1 MRGVADR
8 LVRLIARAA
17 TLGWFRAVEVTGL
30 ERIPRTGPV
39 LLVANHHG
47 GFVDPALL
55 VATVPRPVR
64 FLAMASLFRI
74 LPLRPLLVFGGAIPV
89 HRARDVE
96 GEDAGT
102 RRNVDAFAACFA
114 HLRDGGAIGIFPE
127 GEASDEA
134 HLLPIRTGAARIA
147 LGAHSRGAMGLRI
160 VPVGLIYE
168 DKQRAR
174 SRAYV
179 RVGDPIELDSDLATN
194 PSVPPDEND
203 RDAVAALT
211 RTIEARLTDAAL
223 DFRSAEQRSAL
234 RLAANVA
241 LRWERGDPRGRPP
254 VGEVE
259 RLADRLSEAPTAV
272 EESVRA
278 AAIDYREGLAAAGV
292 SDAVVTPGAGEA
304 LARRSRLGWVL
315 TLALSPLAA
324 AGLLASA
331 VAALAVYW
339 VGRRPMPPVTHATA
353 KFLTAIALF
362 PANWAV
368 LRWFVFD
375 TSSHPLLFTLAVG
388 PVCGLA
394 ALWSVGRAIRARRA
408 RLGLRRL
415 AAASGLV
422 EDLRARRAHLL
433 DAVRAATAIAVGGG
447 VERGRGEEGAGSL
460 DLQP

>member
-1 MRGVADR
+1 MRPMRRLADR

-64 FLAMASLFRI
+64 FIAMASLFRI
-74 LPLRPLLVFGGAIPV
+74 LPLRPLLAFAGAIPV
-89 HRARDVE
+89 HRAQDAE
-96 GEDAGT
+96 GDGAGT
-102 RRNVDAFAACFA
+102 RRNVDTFAACFA
-114 HLRDGGAIGIFPE
+114 HLREGGAIGIFPE

-160 VPVGLIYE
+160 VPVGLISE

-179 RVGDPIELDSDLATN
+179 RIGEPIEMDSDLATN
-194 PSVPPDEND
+194 PAVPPDETD
-203 RDAVAALT
+203 REAVAALT
-211 RTIEARLTDAAL
+211 STIEARLTDAAI

-259 RLADRLSEAPTAV
+259 RLADRLAEAPSQLEAA
-272 EESVRA
+272 VRA
-278 AAIDYREGLAAAGV
+278 AAIDYREVLSTAQIP
-292 SDAVVTPGAGEA
+292 DAVAAPGAEEA
-304 LARRSRLGWVL
+304 FARRSRIGWIA
-315 TLALSPLAA
+315 TLALAPFAA
-324 AGLLASA
+324 IGLVANA
-331 VAALAVYW
+331 VPAIGVYA
-339 VGRRPMPPVTHATA
+339 VGRRPMPPVTHATV
-353 KFLTAIALF
+353 KFLSAIVLF
-362 PANWAV
+362 TANWAA
-368 LRWFVFD
+368 LRWLVLD
-375 TSSHPLLFTLAVG
+375 AAPHAWLLTLLVG

-415 AAASGLV
+415 AAASGVL
-422 EDLRARRAHLL
+422 EDLRARRAHLV
-433 DAVRAATAIAVGGG
+433 DAVRAATSASLDRRD
-447 VERGRGEEGAGSL
+447 EDGAGSL

>member
-1 MRGVADR
+1 MRPMRRLADR

-64 FLAMASLFRI
+64 FIAMASLFRI
-74 LPLRPLLVFGGAIPV
+74 LPLRPLLAFAGAIPV
-89 HRARDVE
+89 HRAQDAE
-96 GEDAGT
+96 GDGAGT
-102 RRNVDAFAACFA
+102 RRNVDTFAACFA
-114 HLRDGGAIGIFPE
+114 HLREGGAIGIFPE

-160 VPVGLIYE
+160 VPVGLISE

-179 RVGDPIELDSDLATN
+179 RIGEPIEMDSDLATN
-194 PSVPPDEND
+194 PAVPPDETD
-203 RDAVAALT
+203 REAVAALT
-211 RTIEARLTDAAL
+211 STIEARLTDAAI

-259 RLADRLSEAPTAV
+259 RLADRLAEAPSQLEAA
-272 EESVRA
+272 VRA
-278 AAIDYREGLAAAGV
+278 AAIDYREVLSTAQIP
-292 SDAVVTPGAGEA
+292 DAVAAPGAEEA
-304 LARRSRLGWVL
+304 FARRSRIGWIA
-315 TLALSPLAA
+315 TLALAPFAA
-324 AGLLASA
+324 IGLVANA
-331 VAALAVYW
+331 VPAIGVYA
-339 VGRRPMPPVTHATA
+339 VGRRPMPPVTHATV
-353 KFLTAIALF
+353 KFLSAIVLF
-362 PANWAV
+362 TANWAA
-368 LRWFVFD
+368 LRWLVLD
-375 TSSHPLLFTLAVG
+375 AAPHAWLLTLLVG

-415 AAASGLV
+415 AATSGVL
-422 EDLRARRAHLL
+422 EDLRARRAHLV
-433 DAVRAATAIAVGGG
+433 DAVRAATSASLDRRD
-447 VERGRGEEGAGSL
+447 EDGAGSL

>member
-1 MRGVADR
+1 MRPMRRLADR

-64 FLAMASLFRI
+64 FIAMASLFRI
-74 LPLRPLLVFGGAIPV
+74 LPLRPLLAFAGAIPV
-89 HRARDVE
+89 HRAQDAE
-96 GEDAGT
+96 GDGAGT
-102 RRNVDAFAACFA
+102 RRNVDTFAACFA
-114 HLRDGGAIGIFPE
+114 HLREGGAIGIFPE

-160 VPVGLIYE
+160 VPVGLISE

-179 RVGDPIELDSDLATN
+179 RIGEPIEMDSDLATN
-194 PSVPPDEND
+194 PAVPPDETD
-203 RDAVAALT
+203 REAVAALT
-211 RTIEARLTDAAL
+211 STIEARLTDAAI

-259 RLADRLSEAPTAV
+259 RLADRLAEAPSQLEAA
-272 EESVRA
+272 VRA
-278 AAIDYREGLAAAGV
+278 AAIDYRELLSTAQIP
-292 SDAVVTPGAGEA
+292 DAVAAPGAEEA
-304 LARRSRLGWVL
+304 FARRSRIGWIA
-315 TLALSPLAA
+315 TLALAPFAA
-324 AGLLASA
+324 IGLVANA
-331 VAALAVYW
+331 VPAIGVYA
-339 VGRRPMPPVTHATA
+339 VGRRPMPPVTHATV
-353 KFLTAIALF
+353 KFLSAIVLF
-362 PANWAV
+362 TANWAA
-368 LRWFVFD
+368 LRWLVLD
-375 TSSHPLLFTLAVG
+375 AAPHAWLLTLLVG

-415 AAASGLV
+415 AAASGVL
-422 EDLRARRAHLL
+422 EDLRARRAHLV
-433 DAVRAATAIAVGGG
+433 DAVRAATSASLDRRD
-447 VERGRGEEGAGSL
+447 EDGAGSL

>member
-1 MRGVADR
+1 MRPMRRLADR

-64 FLAMASLFRI
+64 FIAMASLFRI
-74 LPLRPLLVFGGAIPV
+74 LPLRPLLAFAGAIPV
-89 HRARDVE
+89 HRAQDAE
-96 GEDAGT
+96 GDGAGT
-102 RRNVDAFAACFA
+102 RRNVDTFAACFA
-114 HLRDGGAIGIFPE
+114 HLREGGAIGIFPE

-160 VPVGLIYE
+160 VPVGLISE

-179 RVGDPIELDSDLATN
+179 RIGEPIEMDSDLATN
-194 PSVPPDEND
+194 PAVPPDETD
-203 RDAVAALT
+203 REAVAALT
-211 RTIEARLTDAAL
+211 STIEARLTDAAI

-259 RLADRLSEAPTAV
+259 RLADRLAEAPSQLEAA
-272 EESVRA
+272 VRA
-278 AAIDYREGLAAAGV
+278 AAIDYREVLSTAQIP
-292 SDAVVTPGAGEA
+292 DAVAAPGAEEA
-304 LARRSRLGWVL
+304 FARRSRIGWIA
-315 TLALSPLAA
+315 TLALAPFAA
-324 AGLLASA
+324 IGLVANA
-331 VAALAVYW
+331 VPAIGVYA
-339 VGRRPMPPVTHATA
+339 VGRRPMPPVTHATV
-353 KFLTAIALF
+353 KFLSAIVLF
-362 PANWAV
+362 TANWAV
-368 LRWFVFD
+368 LRWLVLD
-375 TSSHPLLFTLAVG
+375 SAPHAWLLTLLVG

-415 AAASGLV
+415 AATSGVL
-422 EDLRARRAHLL
+422 EDLRARRAHLV
-433 DAVRAATAIAVGGG
+433 DAVRAATSASLDRRD
-447 VERGRGEEGAGSL
+447 EDGAGSL

>member
-8 LVRLIARAA
+8 LVRLIAKAA
-17 TLGWFRAVEVTGL
+17 TFGWFRAVEVTGL

-74 LPLRPLLVFGGAIPV
+74 VPLRPLLAFAGAIPV
-89 HRARDVE
+89 HRARDAD
-96 GEDAGT
+96 EDGAGG
-102 RRNVDAFAACFA
+102 RRNVDAFDASFA

-134 HLLPIRTGAARIA
+134 HVLPIRTGAARIA

-179 RVGDPIELDSDLATN
+179 RVGDPLELDSDLATN
-194 PSVPPDEND
+194 PAVPPDETD

-211 RTIEARLTDAAL
+211 RTIEARLTDAAV

-241 LRWERGDPRGRPP
+241 LRWEHGDPRGRPP

-259 RLADRLSEAPTAV
+259 RLADRLSEAPATEEQAV
-272 EESVRA
+272 RS

-292 SDAVVTPGAGEA
+292 PDAIVAPGAEEA
-304 LARRSRLGWVL
+304 LARRSRLGWIL
-315 TLALSPLAA
+315 TLALAPLAA
-324 AGLLASA
+324 VGFLANA
-331 VAALAVYW
+331 VPVIAVYA
-339 VGRRPMPPVTHATA
+339 VGRRAMPPVTHATA
-353 KFLTAIALF
+353 KFLTALVLF

-368 LRWFVFD
+368 LRWVVFD
-375 TSSHPLLFTLAVG
+375 IASHPWLLTLAVG
-388 PVCGLA
+388 PVCGVA
-394 ALWSVGRAIRARRA
+394 ALWCVGRAIRARRA

-415 AAASGLV
+415 AAASGPV
-422 EDLRARRAHLL
+422 EDLRARRARLV
-433 DAVRAATAIAVGGG
+433 DAVRAATAVGGG
-447 VERGRGEEGAGSL
+447 GERGRGEEGAGSL

>member
-1 MRGVADR
+1 MRPMRRLADR

-64 FLAMASLFRI
+64 FIAMASLFRI
-74 LPLRPLLVFGGAIPV
+74 LPLRPLLAFAGAIPV
-89 HRARDVE
+89 LRAQDAE
-96 GEDAGT
+96 GDGAGT
-102 RRNVDAFAACFA
+102 RRNVDTFAACFA
-114 HLRDGGAIGIFPE
+114 HLREGGAIGIFPE

-160 VPVGLIYE
+160 VPVGLISE

-179 RVGDPIELDSDLATN
+179 RIGEPIEMDSDLATN
-194 PSVPPDEND
+194 PAVPPDETD
-203 RDAVAALT
+203 REAVAALT
-211 RTIEARLTDAAL
+211 STIEARLTDAAI

-259 RLADRLSEAPTAV
+259 RLADRLAEAPSQLEAA
-272 EESVRA
+272 VRA
-278 AAIDYREGLAAAGV
+278 AAIDYRELLSTAQIP
-292 SDAVVTPGAGEA
+292 DAVAAPGAEEA
-304 LARRSRLGWVL
+304 FARRSRIGWIA
-315 TLALSPLAA
+315 TLALAPFAA
-324 AGLLASA
+324 IGLVANA
-331 VAALAVYW
+331 VPAIGVYA
-339 VGRRPMPPVTHATA
+339 VGRRPMPPVTHATV
-353 KFLTAIALF
+353 KFLSAIVLF
-362 PANWAV
+362 TANWAV
-368 LRWFVFD
+368 LRWLVLD
-375 TSSHPLLFTLAVG
+375 SAPHAWLLTLLVG

-415 AAASGLV
+415 AAASGVL
-422 EDLRARRAHLL
+422 EDLRARRADLV
-433 DAVRAATAIAVGGG
+433 DAVRAATSASLDRRDEDGT
-447 VERGRGEEGAGSL
+447 GSL

>member
-1 MRGVADR
+1 MRPMRRLADR

-64 FLAMASLFRI
+64 FIAMASLFRI
-74 LPLRPLLVFGGAIPV
+74 LPLRPLLAFAGAIPV
-89 HRARDVE
+89 HRAQDAE
-96 GEDAGT
+96 GDGAGT
-102 RRNVDAFAACFA
+102 RRNVDTFAACFA
-114 HLRDGGAIGIFPE
+114 HLREGGAIGIFPE

-160 VPVGLIYE
+160 VPVGLISE

-179 RVGDPIELDSDLATN
+179 RIGEPIEMDSDLATN
-194 PSVPPDEND
+194 PAVPPDETD
-203 RDAVAALT
+203 REAVAALT
-211 RTIEARLTDAAL
+211 STIEARLTDAAI

-259 RLADRLSEAPTAV
+259 RLADRLAEAPSQLEAA
-272 EESVRA
+272 VRA
-278 AAIDYREGLAAAGV
+278 AAIDYREVLSTAQIP
-292 SDAVVTPGAGEA
+292 DAVAAPGAEEA
-304 LARRSRLGWVL
+304 FARRSRIGWIA
-315 TLALSPLAA
+315 TLALAPFAA
-324 AGLLASA
+324 IGLVANA
-331 VAALAVYW
+331 VPAIGVYA
-339 VGRRPMPPVTHATA
+339 VGRRPMPPVTHATV
-353 KFLTAIALF
+353 KFLSAIVLF
-362 PANWAV
+362 TANWAV
-368 LRWFVFD
+368 LRWLVLD
-375 TSSHPLLFTLAVG
+375 SAPHAWLLTLLVG

-415 AAASGLV
+415 AAASGVL
-422 EDLRARRAHLL
+422 EDLRARRAHLV
-433 DAVRAATAIAVGGG
+433 DAVRAATSASLDRRD
-447 VERGRGEEGAGSL
+447 EDGAGSL

>member
-1 MRGVADR
+1 MRPMRRLADR

-64 FLAMASLFRI
+64 FIAMASLFRI
-74 LPLRPLLVFGGAIPV
+74 LPLRPLLAFAGAIPV
-89 HRARDVE
+89 HRAQDAE
-96 GEDAGT
+96 GDGAGT
-102 RRNVDAFAACFA
+102 RRNVDTFAACFA
-114 HLRDGGAIGIFPE
+114 HLREGGAIGIFPE

-160 VPVGLIYE
+160 VPVGLISE

-179 RVGDPIELDSDLATN
+179 RIGEPIEMDSDLATN
-194 PSVPPDEND
+194 PAVPPDETD
-203 RDAVAALT
+203 REAVAALT
-211 RTIEARLTDAAL
+211 STIEARLTDAAI

-259 RLADRLSEAPTAV
+259 RLADRLAEAPSQLEAA
-272 EESVRA
+272 VRA
-278 AAIDYREGLAAAGV
+278 AAIDYRELLSTAQIP
-292 SDAVVTPGAGEA
+292 DAVAAPGAEEA
-304 LARRSRLGWVL
+304 FARRSRIGWIA
-315 TLALSPLAA
+315 TLALAPFAA
-324 AGLLASA
+324 IGLVANA
-331 VAALAVYW
+331 VPAIGVYA
-339 VGRRPMPPVTHATA
+339 VGRRPMPPVTHATV
-353 KFLTAIALF
+353 KFLSAIVLF
-362 PANWAV
+362 TANWAA
-368 LRWFVFD
+368 LRWLVLD
-375 TSSHPLLFTLAVG
+375 AAPHAWLLTLLVG

-415 AAASGLV
+415 AATSGVL
-422 EDLRARRAHLL
+422 EDLRARRAHLV
-433 DAVRAATAIAVGGG
+433 DAVRAATSASLDRRD
-447 VERGRGEEGAGSL
+447 EDGAGSL